1 MEVIAKVL
9 NGRWGRT
16 EEDFEVFFCDFG
28 FVVDYFFGSKQ
39 VTPNLVA
46 KILNDG
52 WMEGRRKERKNRLAD
67 SHHAVL

>member
-1 MEVIAKVL
+1 MAGGGGRRKILKV
-9 NGRWGRT
+9 
-16 EEDFEVFFCDFG
+16 FCDFG

-52 WMEGRRKERKNRLAD
+52 WLGGRRKILKFFACNFGFALRTSLQRF
-67 SHHAVL
+67 